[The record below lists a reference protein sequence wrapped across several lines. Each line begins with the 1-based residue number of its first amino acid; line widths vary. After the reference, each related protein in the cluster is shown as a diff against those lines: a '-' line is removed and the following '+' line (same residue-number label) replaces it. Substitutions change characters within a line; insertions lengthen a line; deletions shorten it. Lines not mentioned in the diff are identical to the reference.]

1 MIIESLKLYPA
12 SVARQYATVIAQEGG
27 TAARTVNRS
36 HFLFLE
42 LSTDN
47 GLHGWGEISDIEP
60 DEYPDPEGYEKTLSA
75 FMTSRNPFDIQSY
88 HRDFSEH
95 FSLKDG
101 SLARV
106 TSCALEMAMY
116 DLQGLATGRSVSDL
130 IGGRVRN
137 DVLIS
142 WVAYIREDLALLREE
157 IREKTAEGFRAFK
170 LKVGVDMDLDEAR
183 LAMLRETAG
192 KEALIKVDANEGWS
206 VSEAVRAINRLEKY
220 GLAGV
225 ETPVAREDPSDIAQV
240 RKKVQVPILEH
251 VSDLSYGLDLI
262 KADAVDVFN
271 IATTGCGGIFP
282 ARKVAA
288 LAESAGL
295 GVLIGSTV
303 EMGLG
308 TLAQIHLA
316 TTTPNLTLP
325 SDLIGPGMYTKDIL
339 HDPIEYHNGTL
350 RYAENRGLG
359 GTVDREKLAALQQ
372 DTGS

>member
-1 MIIESLKLYPA
+1 
-12 SVARQYATVIAQEGG
+12 
-27 TAARTVNRS
+27 
-36 HFLFLE
+36 
-42 LSTDN
+42 
-47 GLHGWGEISDIEP
+47 
-60 DEYPDPEGYEKTLSA
+60 
-75 FMTSRNPFDIQSY
+75 
-88 HRDFSEH
+88 
-95 FSLKDG
+95 
-101 SLARV
+101 
-106 TSCALEMAMY
+106 
-116 DLQGLATGRSVSDL
+116 
-130 IGGRVRN
+130 
-137 DVLIS
+137 
-142 WVAYIREDLALLREE
+142 
-157 IREKTAEGFRAFK
+157 
-170 LKVGVDMDLDEAR
+170 
-183 LAMLRETAG
+183 MLRETAG

-206 VSEAVRAINRLEKY
+206 VSEAIQAINRLEKY

-225 ETPVAREDPSDIAQV
+225 ETPVARENPADIAQV

-339 HDPIEYHNGTL
+339 HDPVEYHKGTL
-350 RYAENRGLG
+350 RYTENKGLG
-359 GTVDREKLAALQQ
+359 GTVDRKKLAALQQ
-372 DTGS
+372 DTDS